1 MAVNEIR
8 KFIQEL
14 PVSWTRS
21 SAFIQK
27 ALGNAME
34 HANRRMYSY
43 AKKYFEVRGMGTTV
57 VLAYLHTDDMHI
69 AWAGDSRLY
78 RFAGGL
84 S

>member
-1 MAVNEIR
+1 
-8 KFIQEL
+8 
-14 PVSWTRS
+14 
-21 SAFIQK
+21 
-27 ALGNAME
+27 ME